1 MKKALSFALVAA
13 SLLLASGAQ
22 AQEMRVK
29 ADVPFEF
36 TINNESYP
44 AGSYDIRQ
52 IGMNTATLLNVSL
65 DGKMGSEWV
74 GSNNCSSIEPAS
86 KTVLVFHR
94 VGDEYFLYRIWV
106 EGKTTGREF
115 PQPKRETQLARNEKV
130 QEIIVAANLAKK

>member
-1 MKKALSFALVAA
+1 MKKAFSFALVAA

-29 ADVPFEF
+29 AEVPFDF
-36 TINNESYP
+36 TIDNDSYP

-52 IGMNTATLLNVSL
+52 TLANTPTLLNVSL
-65 DGKMGSEWV
+65 DGKMGSAWV
-74 GSNNCSSIEPAS
+74 GSNGCLSIEPAE

-106 EGKTTGREF
+106 AGKTTGREF
-115 PQPKRETQLARNEKV
+115 PQPKRERELARNEKV
-130 QEIIVAANLAKK
+130 QEVIVAANLAKK